1 MKKILIIEDEEPIRR
16 VLKRILT
23 DENPE
28 FKISEAIDGNDAID
42 KLSRDKFDLAVCD
55 IKMPKK
61 DGLDVLK
68 FAIKKDLST
77 PFIMLTGH
85 GNIETAVDSMKI
97 GAYDFIEKPPD
108 LNRLLISVRNA
119 FKIRN
124 LQNENSR
131 LKKKLV
137 KKHEMIGSSSK
148 FKNVLQ
154 LIEKVS
160 PTNARILITGEN
172 GTGKEMVA
180 QQIHFKSLRN
190 QQPLIEVNCAAI
202 PSELIESELF
212 GHVKGSFT
220 SAIKDRVGK
229 FELADGGTLFLD
241 EIGDLSLK
249 AQAKV
254 LRALQEGKIQKVGSE
269 KVIEVDVR
277 IIAATNK
284 KIKKL
289 IESNNFREDLF
300 HRLAVIEI
308 KLPTLSERKSD
319 IKSLCD
325 YFVEKISEEQ
335 GVSKKKI
342 SKEAI
347 NTLENYPWSGN
358 IRELRNVIERLMIL
372 GDNPISIENI
382 KTYAPK

>member
-1 MKKILIIEDEEPIRR
+1 MKKILVIEDEEPIRR
-16 VLKRILT
+16 VLKRILI

-42 KLSRDKFDLAVCD
+42 KLSKDKFDLAVCD

-68 FAIKKDLST
+68 FAIKKNLST

-124 LQNENSR
+124 LQNENTR

-190 QQPLIEVNCAAI
+190 QKPLIEVNCAAI

-241 EIGDLSLK
+241 EIGDLSPK